1 MDINATLED
10 QLVWLEEA
18 ELVWQIACK
27 YTWTLQCFM
36 RKNKKRPDYQQAM
49 P

>member
-18 ELVWQIACK
+18 GFRVADCMYK
-27 YTWTLQCFM
+27 YLDF
-36 RKNKKRPDYQQAM
+36 AVF
-49 P
+49 